1 MYDDILLDQEKSVSI
16 LEQVKFDQPF
26 KNNLVFKYPSENLK
40 LGSQLIVGQGQEAIF
55 VKGGEICDVF
65 LPGTHTIK
73 SANLPLL
80 NRIVNFAFGGDTP
93 FTAEIWFIDTTI
105 KRGIKWGT
113 KQPIQVVD
121 PKFNYPVSVRS
132 FGEWGFRIADT
143 TSFLKQIVGNKSLA
157 NTNLVDEYFSS
168 EILQK
173 LSGAIASYIEDNNC
187 AIFSVT
193 SKINQISSI
202 TKDEITADFDRF
214 GIEIINFNIQSI
226 SIPKEEQSK
235 IQETMAKRM
244 EAEQLSSVNLSQ
256 SYVTM
261 KTLETLDKAAAA
273 NGNLGQILGAGL
285 GLGVGFGGGVP
296 LGQQMANNMSLNA
309 APPADD
315 TMGKLKKLKEL
326 FDNGLIDESEYASK
340 KKAILDTL

>member
-1 MYDDILLDQEKSVSI
+1 MG
-16 LEQVKFDQPF
+16 
-26 KNNLVFKYPSENLK
+26 KNAV
-40 LGSQLIVGQGQEAIF
+40 
-55 VKGGEICDVF
+55 
-65 LPGTHTIK
+65 
-73 SANLPLL
+73 
-80 NRIVNFAFGGDTP
+80 
-93 FTAEIWFIDTTI
+93 FTAL
-105 KRGIKWGT
+105 R
-113 KQPIQVVD
+113 
-121 PKFNYPVSVRS
+121 
-132 FGEWGFRIADT
+132 
-143 TSFLKQIVGNKSLA
+143 L
-157 NTNLVDEYFSS
+157 
-168 EILQK
+168 
-173 LSGAIASYIEDNNC
+173 
-187 AIFSVT
+187 
-193 SKINQISSI
+193 
-202 TKDEITADFDRF
+202 
-214 GIEIINFNIQSI
+214 INFNIQSI

-273 NGNLGQILGAGL
+273 NGNLGQMLGAGL